1 MTAQYT
7 ILIIDDN
14 PSNLKLLH
22 ELLTQQN
29 YRVRVSDSP
38 ILGLKS
44 AKTEPPDLI
53 LLDIKMPEMD
63 GYELC
68 QELKKDATTKDIP
81 VIFISASV
89 GAINKIRA
97 FEVGGMDYISK
108 PYDVT
113 EVLARINNHLQ
124 LSILQKQTQSS
135 LATSQNMLQA
145 VMNNSPAIIYLK
157 DLDGQYLLVNKEFE
171 QVVGVT
177 NENVIGKTD
186 YELFPKHTAEV
197 FTKHDQDALNSNQHK
212 QFEEILELEDG
223 NQIYLSLKFPL
234 KDADGNN
241 FAVCGISTD
250 ITLRKHAEAE
260 LEHLATYDTL
270 TELPNRGLFM
280 ELLTQ
285 ALTSSKR
292 EHTRH
297 ALLFI
302 DLDNFKIVNDS
313 LGHHIGDLLLN
324 EVAKRLKDCTRS
336 GDTVSRLGGDEFV
349 LLLQRITHPPEAAE
363 VSKKIIQALKPG
375 FEIENRTVYITPSIG
390 IVISPDN
397 GTNAQILLRNADTA
411 MYQAK
416 KEGRNTYQFFTEEM
430 NRLVL
435 QRMEIEKE
443 LRIALNHDHINP
455 FYQPKIDAKTG
466 IINGVEALSRWH
478 HKELGNITP
487 DKFIPIAE
495 ETNLTFALDRH
506 ILKTAVRQFSP
517 LINNGLYKGTVSV
530 NLTAVQFYRDHLLE
544 FIDQILKE
552 YDFPADHLDLEI
564 TEGSVMKNINKA
576 ITLMHNLNERNIELS
591 IDDFGTGYSSLSYLK
606 QFPAKSLKIDVSFI
620 CDINKNETNKN
631 LVGSI
636 INLAHGLGMKCVA
649 EGVETIE
656 QAKLLHQLECD
667 SLQGFLFSA
676 AVDFDT
682 ISSFLADKK
691 KFDNHY

>member
-1 MTAQYT
+1 LTAQHT

-44 AKTEPPDLI
+44 AKAEPPDLI

-63 GYELC
+63 GYMVC
-68 QELKKDATTKDIP
+68 QELKKDATTEAIP
-81 VIFISASV
+81 VIFISASA
-89 GAINKIRA
+89 GAFNKVKA

-108 PYDVT
+108 PFDVT

-157 DLDGQYLLVNKEFE
+157 DLSGRYLLVNKEFE
-171 QVVGVT
+171 RIVGIT
-177 NENVIGKTD
+177 NENITGKTD
-186 YELFPKHTAEV
+186 HEVFPKHIADEFV
-197 FTKHDQDALNSNQHK
+197 NHDQDALSSGQHK
-212 QFEEILELEDG
+212 QFEETLELEGG

-234 KDADGNN
+234 KDIDGNN

-250 ITLRKHAEAE
+250 ITMRKHAEAE
-260 LEHLATYDTL
+260 LEHLATYDIL
-270 TELPNRGLFM
+270 TELPNRALFM

-285 ALTSSKR
+285 ALTQSKR

-313 LGHHIGDLLLN
+313 LGHHIGDLLLK
-324 EVAKRLKDCTRS
+324 EVARRLRDCIRN

-349 LLLQRITHPPEAAE
+349 LLLQRIKHPPEAAE
-363 VSKKIIQALKPG
+363 VSNKIIQALSPG

-397 GTNAQILLRNADTA
+397 GNDAQKLLRNADTA

-430 NRLVL
+430 NQLVL

-443 LRIALNHDHINP
+443 LRIALDQDHIIP
-455 FYQPKIDAKTG
+455 FYQPKIDTKTG
-466 IINGVEALSRWH
+466 IINGVEALSRWQH
-478 HKELGNITP
+478 LELGNINP
-487 DKFIPIAE
+487 GIFIPIAE
-495 ETNLTFALDRH
+495 ETNLSFTLDRH

-517 LINNGLYKGTVSV
+517 LINEGLYQGTVSV

-544 FIDQILKE
+544 FVDQTLKE
-552 YDFPADHLDLEI
+552 YNFPADHLDLEI
-564 TEGSVMKNINKA
+564 TEGSVMKHIDKA
-576 ITLMHNLNERNIELS
+576 ITLMHELNERGIQLS

-620 CDINKNETNKN
+620 RDINKNETNRN
-631 LVGSI
+631 LAGSI
-636 INLAHGLGMKCVA
+636 INLAHGLGMTCIA
-649 EGVETIE
+649 EGVETVE
-656 QAKLLHQLECD
+656 QAQVLHQLGCD

-682 ISSFLADKK
+682 ISGFLENEKQFSD
-691 KFDNHY
+691 YY